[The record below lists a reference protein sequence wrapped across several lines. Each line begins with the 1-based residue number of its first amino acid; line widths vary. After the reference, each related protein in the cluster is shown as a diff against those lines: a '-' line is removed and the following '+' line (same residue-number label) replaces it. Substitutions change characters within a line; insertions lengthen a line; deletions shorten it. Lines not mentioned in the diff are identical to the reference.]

1 MLFRNR
7 QEAAH
12 QLAARLAGYRGS
24 DPLVLVIPRGAVIMG
39 QILAEELDG
48 ELDVVMV
55 RKIGAPGNPELA
67 VGSVAESG
75 EVVVSPWAEETGI
88 PPSWIEQEARRQLA
102 VLRGQRRRY
111 TPERLPAE
119 PEGRTVIVVD
129 DGVATGA
136 TMLAALEQ
144 VRARSPY
151 KLIAATAVAPRESLE
166 KLAAVADE
174 VVCLSSP
181 EPFFAVGHFFD
192 DFSQVEDEEVT
203 AILAAD
209 QARMAGEFSII

>member
-12 QLAARLAGYRGS
+12 QLAARLAGYRGD
-24 DPLVLVIPRGAVIMG
+24 DPLILVIPRGAVTMG

-75 EVVVSPWAEETGI
+75 EVIVSPWVEEAGI

-102 VLRGQRRRY
+102 VLRGRRRRY
-111 TPERLPAE
+111 TPDRLPAE
-119 PEGRTVIVVD
+119 PAGRTVIVVD

-181 EPFFAVGHFFD
+181 EPFFAVGHFFE
-192 DFSQVEDEEVT
+192 DFSQAEDEEVA
-203 AILAAD
+203 AILAAV
-209 QARMAGEFSII
+209 QARMAGEFSVT